1 MKKLIGLATAGL
13 LAASLLGAPASAGK
27 ATVQHVEGTV
37 ALPAFFAQSAQG
49 GTPFDGCWGGA
60 TRRTT
65 TPTGEETSPAN
76 GALGYRFKVD
86 KATWNKPF
94 KLEATGGEGT
104 VDFDL
109 FLYSYIP
116 TPEESADDPVNG
128 GTPISVDFQTREE
141 GGEKGI
147 VPPNTTT
154 AIVCLYGGDA
164 YYGYNASFMYMAGKG
179 VK

>member
-1 MKKLIGLATAGL
+1 MRKLIGTAAAGL
-13 LAASLLGAPASAGK
+13 LAFSLLGAPATAAAK
-27 ATVQHVEGTV
+27 VQHVEGTI
-37 ALPAFFAQSAQG
+37 ALPAVFVQSATAG
-49 GTPFDGCWGGA
+49 APFDGCWGGA

-65 TPTGEETSPAN
+65 GPTGEDTSPAN
-76 GALGYRFKVD
+76 GALGYRFKID

-94 KLEATGGEGT
+94 NLEATGGEGT
-104 VDFDL
+104 VDLDIFI
-109 FLYSYIP
+109 YTYMPP
-116 TPEESADDPVNG
+116 TEATADDPVAG
-128 GTPISVDFQTREE
+128 GTPISVDYGTRAE

-147 VPPNTTT
+147 VPKGAIE